1 MVLPTGAAV
10 DDVRYWKSSS
20 MYLWL
25 LGYEFTDTGTSF
37 AALSWRFSRL
47 GCACCSSVCSPV
59 CSSVCSSACWLT
71 DVRWHLPSVVLIF
84 TETGIH
90 ALAGK
95 KKIAILEQLK
105 ETCAAKSIELK
116 LYLKSKSDG
125 GVPQMDELMAAI
137 KASGEQPVIGT
148 LPAEVGSGA
157 FAEAW
162 QSKVGASGVSVVD
175 VAEGLGGVLS
185 EKDDDEV
192 LNVKKAA
199 FLLTRAMEATAVK
212 EIEKAA
218 DQESKISHAA
228 LSSKLAAV
236 IEEPSKIEVRLKKEM
251 VDLAYQPV
259 FESSGSN
266 FTLKVGQES
275 SDKAVEYGTIV
286 CQAGARYGSYCA
298 NVGRTYFINPSE
310 QKKARYAVVAEA
322 HAAAVKA
329 LVAGCKAGDVYAAA
343 EKVLMEKDGAI
354 AEKMGKSIG
363 WAIGLE
369 LADSTMSLSKQSE
382 RVLKA
387 GMTFN
392 VVLSLNGLQDVPG
405 PDGDEKLG
413 DKKYAIL
420 ISDTVLVKDESTSEA
435 LTGQVKKDWNDIAY
449 LEGIE
454 GDEVEGDDD
463 SVDGMDEER
472 TAGTGVRKSARTEH
486 VDFKER
492 EEERRRQAEGQAALL
507 EKVNQATLSILDKSS
522 GGQIKERK
530 VTDVVSYKTVSDVR
544 QVHHLSIHVDTKS
557 ESILLPI
564 YGVMVPFHVLTV
576 KNASATQ
583 ENEHYFIRINFN
595 FGPQWQPGTVFPKK
609 CFVKELS
616 FRTANSNHATS
627 IVRDIKTLRSVVMS
641 RDKEKAERATLVK
654 QEKLIP
660 GKQRVVV
667 LKDIWMRPAFAGKG
681 RKMTGQL
688 EAHTNGFRYKTPKG
702 EELDVMY
709 RNIKHAFFQPA
720 DNDMITL
727 VHFHLINPIMVGK
740 KKTHD
745 VQFYSQVMD
754 AIQTLDAGRRSMYDP
769 DEIEEEQRER
779 ERRNQINK
787 DFSQFVKRVQQD
799 IWERDFGDLNLEFE
813 IPFRELGFYGVPHR
827 STAFVMPTVNCL
839 VELSEMPFTVIPLS
853 EVNLV
858 NLERVGFNLRNFDM
872 IFVWKDFNKDVARI
886 DSVQSHSLE
895 TIKDWMSS
903 IEMKFFESKVNL
915 NWKTI
920 LKTIKDD
927 PEGFV
932 DGGGWN
938 FLDADAED
946 SDEDG
951 EEDVSE
957 FEMSEEAEAE
967 SSDYSDSDESLEEED
982 SDEDFAASDD
992 DDEEGMDWDEMEQ
1005 EARREDRERGYGTDE
1020 EAPRKKRR

>member
-1 MVLPTGAAV
+1 MAKARGADEGDPGLGRRMIAH
-10 DDVRYWKSSS
+10 SLN
-20 MYLWL
+20 MYL
-25 LGYEFTDTGTSF
+25 
-37 AALSWRFSRL
+37 
-47 GCACCSSVCSPV
+47 
-59 CSSVCSSACWLT
+59 
-71 DVRWHLPSVVLIF
+71 VVLVF
-84 TETGIH
+84 TKTAIH

-95 KKIAILEQLK
+95 KKVSILEQLK
-105 ETCAAKSIELK
+105 ETCTAKSIELK

-125 GVPQMDELMAAI
+125 GVPQMEELVAAI
-137 KASGEQPVIGT
+137 KASGEGGDSAVIGT
-148 LPAEVGSGA
+148 LTKELPSGA

-162 QSKVGASGVSVVD
+162 QSQVAASGVKVVD
-175 VAEGLGGVLS
+175 VSEGVGSVLAS
-185 EKDDDEV
+185 KDDEEV

-199 FLLTRAMEATAVK
+199 FLLTRAMETTAVR

-218 DQESKISHAA
+218 DQESKISHEA
-228 LSSKLAAV
+228 LSSKLSAV
-236 IEEPSKIEVRLKKEM
+236 IDDPSKIEVRLKKDM
-251 VDLAYQPV
+251 VDIAYNPM
-259 FESSGSN
+259 FESGGSD
-266 FTLKVGQES
+266 FTLKVGREC
-275 SDKAVEYGTIV
+275 SDKPIEYGTIV

-298 NVGRTYFINPSE
+298 NVGRTYFVNPSE
-310 QKKARYAVVAEA
+310 QKKVRYAVAAEA

-329 LVAGCKAGDVYAAA
+329 LVAGAKAGDVYAAA
-343 EKVLMEKDGAI
+343 EAVLKEKDAGL
-354 AEKMGKSIG
+354 AEKMGKNVG
-363 WAIGLE
+363 AAIGLE
-369 LADSTMSLSKQSE
+369 LQDSTQALSKGSE
-382 RVLKA
+382 KVIKA

-392 VVLSLNGLQDVPG
+392 VVIALNGLEDTADAAGEDKQ
-405 PDGDEKLG
+405 EAN
-413 DKKYAIL
+413 KKYAIL
-420 ISDTVLVKDESTSEA
+420 ISDTVLAKDASNSET

-449 LEGIE
+449 YL
-454 GDEVEGDDD
+454 GDEDEGEGDDQ
-463 SVDGMDEER
+463 SVDAMEDER
-472 TAGTGVRKSARTEH
+472 STRAGVRKSARTEQ

-492 EEERRRQAEGQAALL
+492 EEERRRQMESQAALL
-507 EKVNQATLSILDKSS
+507 EKVNQATLNILDNS
-522 GGQIKERK
+522 GGSQVKERK
-530 VTDVVSYKTVSDVR
+530 VTDVISYKTVADVR

-557 ESILLPI
+557 ESVLLPI
-564 YGVMVPFHVLTV
+564 YGVMVPFHILTV

-595 FGPQWQPGTVFPKK
+595 SGPQWQPGSVFPKK

-616 FRTANSNHATS
+616 FRTANSNHAMS
-627 IVRDIKTLRSVVMS
+627 IVRDIKTLRSVVLS

-667 LKDIWMRPAFAGKG
+667 LKDVWMRPAFVGKG
-681 RKMTGQL
+681 RKMSGQL

-720 DNDMITL
+720 ENDMITL

-787 DFSQFVKRVQQD
+787 EFSQFIKRVQQD

-813 IPFRELGFYGVPHR
+813 IPFRELGFHGVPAR

-839 VELSEMPFTVIPLS
+839 VELTEMPFTVIPLS

-886 DSVQSHSLE
+886 DSVPSHSLE

-932 DGGGWN
+932 DSGGWS

-946 SDEDG
+946 SEEEG
-951 EEDVSE
+951 EEEVSE
-957 FEMSEEAEAE
+957 FELSEEAEAE

-982 SDEDFAASDD
+982 SDEDFAASD
-992 DDEEGMDWDEMEQ
+992 EEEDGMDWDEMEQ
-1005 EARREDRERGYGTDE
+1005 EARREDRERGYSDD
-1020 EAPRKKRR
+1020 EAPRKKRQR